1 MALKYVGS
9 NLRTRH
15 VMACEAFKGDRDR
28 VWTVESELQVK
39 DTAPT
44 EIYTRVIN
52 REAAATRR
60 GVSDITCCI
69 GGRFVA
75 IELKD
80 DKGTPSPQQLR
91 YLEKV
96 RESGGIGGVCRT
108 IGDVL
113 KKIKKAIYP

>member
-1 MALKYVGS
+1 MALKYTGS

-15 VMACEAFKGDRDR
+15 ALACETYKEDRDR
-28 VWTVESELQVK
+28 VWTDEGVLQVK
-39 DTAPT
+39 VMYLL

-52 REAAATRR
+52 REAVATRR

-69 GGRFVA
+69 GGKFVA

-96 RESGGIGGVCRT
+96 EESGGIGGVCRT

-113 KKIKKAIYP
+113 DLLEKAIYP

>member
-1 MALKYVGS
+1 MAYKYTGRD
-9 NLRTRH
+9 LRARH
-15 VMACEAFKGDRDR
+15 VLACVTFEEDRDR
-28 VWTVESELQVK
+28 VWTVESEFLFNVI
-39 DTAPT
+39 APT

-80 DKGTPSPQQLR
+80 NKGTPSPQQLR

-113 KKIKKAIYP
+113 DLLENAIYP

>member
-15 VMACEAFKGDRDR
+15 ALACATFEEERDK
-28 VWTVESELQVK
+28 VWTVESELQARVIK
-39 DTAPT
+39 LL

-69 GGRFVA
+69 GGKFVA

-96 RESGGIGGVCRT
+96 EESGGIGGVCRT
-108 IGDVL
+108 IGEVL
-113 KKIKKAIYP
+113 DLLEKAIFQ

>member
-1 MALKYVGS
+1 MALNYTGS

-15 VMACEAFKGDRDR
+15 ALGCATVKEDRDR
-28 VWTVESELQVK
+28 VWTVDSELQAK
-39 DTAPT
+39 DTAPP

-60 GVSDITCCI
+60 GVSDIARCI

-96 RESGGIGGVCRT
+96 EESGGIGGVCRT

-113 KKIKKAIYP
+113 DLLEKAIYP

>member
-1 MALKYVGS
+1 MAYKYTGRD
-9 NLRTRH
+9 LRARH
-15 VMACEAFKGDRDR
+15 VLACATFKKERDR
-28 VWTVESELQVK
+28 VWTDEGELQAKVI
-39 DTAPT
+39 DVL

-69 GGRFVA
+69 GGRFIA

-96 RESGGIGGVCRT
+96 EESGGIGGVCRT

-113 KKIKKAIYP
+113 DLLEKAIYP

>member
-1 MALKYVGS
+1 MAYKYTGRD
-9 NLRTRH
+9 LRARH
-15 VMACEAFKGDRDR
+15 VLACVTFEEEGET
-28 VWTVESELQVK
+28 VCTVESVLLFK
-39 DTAPT
+39 DTAPP

-75 IELKD
+75 IELKE

-96 RESGGIGGVCRT
+96 EESGGIGGVCRT

-113 KKIKKAIYP
+113 DLLEKAIYP

>member
-9 NLRTRH
+9 DLRTRH
-15 VMACEAFKGDRDR
+15 ALACETYKGDRDR
-28 VWTVESELQVK
+28 VWTAESELQARVIDLLK
-39 DTAPT
+39 
-44 EIYTRVIN
+44 IYTQVIN

-69 GGRFVA
+69 GGTFVA

-96 RESGGIGGVCRT
+96 EASGGIGGVCRT

-113 KKIKKAIYP
+113 ELLEKAIYS

>member
-15 VMACEAFKGDRDR
+15 ALACEAFKNDREL
-28 VWTVESELQVK
+28 VWTDEGKLQDKVM
-39 DTAPT
+39 DLLD
-44 EIYTRVIN
+44 IYTRVVN

-60 GVSDITCCI
+60 GVADITCCI
-69 GGRFVA
+69 GGKFVA

-80 DKGTPSPQQLR
+80 DVGTPSPQPLR

-96 RESGGIGGVCRT
+96 EESGGVGGVCRT
-108 IGDVL
+108 IGEVL
-113 KKIKKAIYP
+113 DLLEKAIYP

>member
-15 VMACEAFKGDRDR
+15 ALACETYKEARDR
-28 VWTVESELQVK
+28 VWTDEGELQAK
-39 DTAPT
+39 IIDLL

-60 GVSDITCCI
+60 GVSDITCCV

-96 RESGGIGGVCRT
+96 EESGGIGGVCRT

-113 KKIKKAIYP
+113 DLLEKAIYP

>member
-1 MALKYVGS
+1 MTLKYVGS
-9 NLRTRH
+9 DLRTRH
-15 VMACEAFKGDRDR
+15 ALACETYKGDRDR
-28 VWTVESELQVK
+28 VWTEESELQARVI
-39 DTAPT
+39 DLL
-44 EIYTRVIN
+44 EIYTQVIN

-96 RESGGIGGVCRT
+96 EASGGIGGVCRT

-113 KKIKKAIYP
+113 ELLEKATYS

>member
-1 MALKYVGS
+1 MAYKYTGS
-9 NLRTRH
+9 DLRARH
-15 VMACEAFKGDRDR
+15 ALACVTFEEERHE
-28 VWTVESELQVK
+28 VWTVESELQARVIELL
-39 DTAPT
+39 

-96 RESGGIGGVCRT
+96 EESGGIGGVCRT

-113 KKIKKAIYP
+113 DLLEKAIYP

>member
-1 MALKYVGS
+1 MALDYTGI

-15 VMACEAFKGDRDR
+15 ALACTTFKKDRDR
-28 VWTVESELQVK
+28 VWTDEGELQAKVI
-39 DTAPT
+39 DLL

-69 GGRFVA
+69 GGKFVA

-96 RESGGIGGVCRT
+96 EESGGIGGVCRT
-108 IGDVL
+108 IGEVL
-113 KKIKKAIYP
+113 DLLEKAIFQ

>member
-1 MALKYVGS
+1 MAYKYVDRD
-9 NLRTRH
+9 LRARH

-28 VWTVESELQVK
+28 VWTVESELQAKVI
-39 DTAPT
+39 
-44 EIYTRVIN
+44 ELLVIYTRVMS
-52 REAAATRR
+52 REATATRR

-69 GGRFVA
+69 GGKFVA

-96 RESGGIGGVCRT
+96 EASGGIGGVCRT

-113 KKIKKAIYP
+113 DLLEKAIYP

>member
-15 VMACEAFKGDRDR
+15 VMACEAFKGDRDH
-28 VWTVESELQVK
+28 VWTVESELQAKVIELL
-39 DTAPT
+39 

-96 RESGGIGGVCRT
+96 EESGGIGGVCRT

-113 KKIKKAIYP
+113 DLLEKAIYP

>member
-1 MALKYVGS
+1 MALNYVGS

-15 VMACEAFKGDRDR
+15 ALACATFKKERDH
-28 VWTVESELQVK
+28 VWTVESELQAKVI
-39 DTAPT
+39 DLL
-44 EIYTRVIN
+44 EIYTQVIN
-52 REAAATRR
+52 REVAATRR

-69 GGRFVA
+69 GGKFVA

-96 RESGGIGGVCRT
+96 EESGGVSGICRT

-113 KKIKKAIYP
+113 DLLEKAIYT

>member
-1 MALKYVGS
+1 MAYKHTGHD
-9 NLRTRH
+9 LRARH
-15 VMACEAFKGDRDR
+15 VLACVTFEEERGK
-28 VWTVESELQVK
+28 VWTVESELLAKV
-39 DTAPT
+39 TAPP

-60 GVSDITCCI
+60 GVSDITCCV

-96 RESGGIGGVCRT
+96 RESGGIGGACRT

-113 KKIKKAIYP
+113 DLLEKAIYP

>member
-1 MALKYVGS
+1 MALNYVGS

-15 VMACEAFKGDRDR
+15 ALACATFKKERDR
-28 VWTVESELQVK
+28 VWTVESELQARVI
-39 DTAPT
+39 DLL
-44 EIYTRVIN
+44 EIYTQVIN

-69 GGRFVA
+69 GGKFVA

-96 RESGGIGGVCRT
+96 EESGGVSGICRT

-113 KKIKKAIYP
+113 NLLEKAIYT